1 MGNYFKVSRF
11 LRLISQTPRFRAIGR
26 WGTVGVDLLMTE
38 LNLEPLEKAISQLK
52 SGIEQSRTVS
62 DNDLLRDGV
71 IQRFEYTMDLS
82 WKMIQ
87 RYLKH
92 IVQVDESVL
101 RTKKDLFREAARLR
115 LITNVEAWFGY
126 YESRNET
133 SHIYNS
139 QIAESV
145 FAQAELFLPDAI
157 RLLEELKH
165 AG

>member
-1 MGNYFKVSRF
+1 
-11 LRLISQTPRFRAIGR
+11 
-26 WGTVGVDLLMTE
+26 MTE

-115 LITNVEAWFGY
+115 LITNVKAWFGY

>member
-1 MGNYFKVSRF
+1 
-11 LRLISQTPRFRAIGR
+11 
-26 WGTVGVDLLMTE
+26 MTE

-126 YESRNET
+126 YEFRNET

>member
-1 MGNYFKVSRF
+1 
-11 LRLISQTPRFRAIGR
+11 
-26 WGTVGVDLLMTE
+26 MTE

-52 SGIEQSRTVS
+52 SGIEQSSTVS